1 MFRTWSTPSFGFV
14 TASAEGY
21 NGVGVCGEELIE
33 ASFDVSS
40 ALKQKRQLIGDVHDF
55 TFQARDL
62 KLFLTFV
69 DLLTRVVP
77 FRN

>member
-1 MFRTWSTPSFGFV
+1 MFRTWSTPSFGSV
-14 TASAEGY
+14 TTIAKGY

-40 ALKQKRQLIGDVHDF
+40 ALKQKRLVIGDDHNI

-62 KLFLTFV
+62 KLFLTFE
-69 DLLTRVVP
+69 DLLSIIVP
-77 FRN
+77 FRY

>member
-1 MFRTWSTPSFGFV
+1 VLHTWSTPSFGFV
-14 TASAEGY
+14 TASAKGY

-40 ALKQKRQLIGDVHDF
+40 ALKQKRLVIGDDHNI

-69 DLLTRVVP
+69 DLLTRVV
-77 FRN
+77 